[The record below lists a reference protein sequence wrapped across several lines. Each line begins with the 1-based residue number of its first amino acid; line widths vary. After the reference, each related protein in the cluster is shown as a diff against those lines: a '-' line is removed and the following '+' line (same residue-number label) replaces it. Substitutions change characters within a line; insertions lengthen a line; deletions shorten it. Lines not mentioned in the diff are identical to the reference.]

1 MRRKLATMLQH
12 MKATNARFVKN
23 LKTIEERMRQIGEP
37 EAASVQRIRE
47 GLAVITETLPGHVT
61 GADAAED

>member
-12 MKATNARFVKN
+12 MKATNARFDKN

-37 EAASVQRIRE
+37 EAASVRQLRE
-47 GLAVITETLPGHVT
+47 NLAAITEMLPGHVN
-61 GADAAED
+61 GAAAKD